1 MPFFKLIIDL
11 VVKLWALVQAQA
23 HAGRSNQYYLR
34 LQNLQEKNKQ
44 RFFALVPTIIFS
56 ALWFTH
62 VDQFIFELP
71 FFGDGIINSL
81 VAGSPYWLFFFL
93 GLFSVAVN
101 ELRYLI
107 KDKLPV
113 ESHSLFMFL
122 SQWCLILVTFFFVS
136 PVQRM
141 YVVAMKFKSYQ
152 AGVFSADVF
161 QTTSVKITAAMTSTQ
176 VQQGVADCLQSLP
189 LFAEYCQ
196 KHPRAESQLT
206 NLLCNHKIMEANAFV
221 TKGLSWVDQE
231 AAEVLKN
238 QRSWYSSLSEG
249 CSYFSQCC
257 VTTTT
262 TIYEQGGPIV
272 GTVVVVGS
280 CVAVVYGTY
289 AMIMFLSAWATGSA
303 ANQMQTTQD
312 LAANTAQGFA
322 TVVRNQELL
331 SQQLMGQI
339 AAVSRQVAATN
350 TVQAACNIKLD
361 ATVSSLATLKARVT
375 VHGQLYT
382 RMQAAFEQQQLADNL
397 INNMTQREL
406 LGIIQHTWVLLH
418 SALLFPNAVRVADF
432 ATRLPEQV
440 ARLCTLLEQREASLK
455 AQLNPKPP
463 NNLPDLD

>member
-1 MPFFKLIIDL
+1 M
-11 VVKLWALVQAQA
+11 
-23 HAGRSNQYYLR
+23 
-34 LQNLQEKNKQ
+34 
-44 RFFALVPTIIFS
+44 
-56 ALWFTH
+56 
-62 VDQFIFELP
+62 
-71 FFGDGIINSL
+71 
-81 VAGSPYWLFFFL
+81 
-93 GLFSVAVN
+93 AVN

-107 KDKLPV
+107 KDKLPL

-141 YVVAMKFKSYQ
+141 YVVAMKFKTYQ
-152 AGVFSADVF
+152 AGVFSVDVF

-206 NLLCNHKIMEANAFV
+206 NLLSNHKIMEANAFV
-221 TKGLSWVDQE
+221 TNGLSWVDQE

-249 CSYFSQCC
+249 CAYLSQCC

-262 TIYEQGGPIV
+262 MIYEQGGPIV

-289 AMIMFLSAWATGSA
+289 AMIMVLSAWATGSV
-303 ANQMQTTQD
+303 ANQMQATQD
-312 LAANTAQGFA
+312 LAVTTAQGLA
-322 TVVRNQELL
+322 TVVRNQEAM

-339 AAVSRQVAATN
+339 AAVSRQVVATTTDLR
-350 TVQAACNIKLD
+350 TVQEGCNIKLD
-361 ATVSSLATLKARVT
+361 ATVSSLIALKARVT
-375 VHGQLYT
+375 VQGLAFT
-382 RMQAAFEQQQLADNL
+382 RTQVALEQQQLADNL
-397 INNMTQREL
+397 VNNLTQLEL

-440 ARLCTLLEQREASLK
+440 ARLCTKLLERQATLVAERN
-455 AQLNPKPP
+455 AQPQQPP